1 MLMTDGS
8 IAVRSLYRVTSE
20 PLLFRVTR
28 SFPICGKRAA
38 NICLEAYTVE
48 TGEQEMSIRRGDI

>member
-8 IAVRSLYRVTSE
+8 IAVRSWYKDTRE

-48 TGEQEMSIRRGDI
+48 TGEQKNEH